1 MRTTSRLFRTVLVAA
16 GLMAVSATAAQAMAM
31 GPANVTDRDPA
42 GFPAAGLMAVT
53 ATAAQAMAMG
63 HANVTDRDP
72 LGFPA
77 AGLMAVSATA
87 ADGFTAAHHQLP
99 VVSRSPGGP
108 VVLHKSGFV
117 LGHQLQTAPPVIA
130 QPVSAQSTDNSFD
143 WTAAALGA
151 FVASLLLILAA
162 VAATIVRPR
171 QTVQL

>member
-31 GPANVTDRDPA
+31 GPANVTDRDP
-42 GFPAAGLMAVT
+42 L
-53 ATAAQAMAMG
+53 
-63 HANVTDRDP
+63 
-72 LGFPA
+72 
-77 AGLMAVSATA
+77 
-87 ADGFTAAHHQLP
+87 GFTAAHHQLP
-99 VVSRSPGGP
+99 VVSHSPGGP

-117 LGHQLQTAPPVIA
+117 LGHQLSFAAPQPMAAAADSPTNQTAPLVIA
-130 QPVSAQSTDNSFD
+130 QPVSAQSADNGFD

-162 VAATIVRPR
+162 VAATVVRPR

>member
-31 GPANVTDRDPA
+31 GPANVTDRDP
-42 GFPAAGLMAVT
+42 L
-53 ATAAQAMAMG
+53 
-63 HANVTDRDP
+63 
-72 LGFPA
+72 
-77 AGLMAVSATA
+77 
-87 ADGFTAAHHQLP
+87 GFTAAHHQLP
-99 VVSRSPGGP
+99 VVSHSPGGP

-117 LGHQLQTAPPVIA
+117 LGHQLSFAAPQPMAAAADSPTNQTAPPVIA
-130 QPVSAQSTDNSFD
+130 QPVSVQSADNGFD

-162 VAATIVRPR
+162 VAATVVRPR